1 MSGVTREEGR
11 PFNAHVAPQKSKI
24 RFSMFLRQL
33 HHELWKLFGKKRTYI
48 GFGMF
53 VLAQGVI
60 LLVFRYSRASRG
72 MGDLLENNGY
82 NFADFLS
89 PLTAAAF
96 TNFWLAYL
104 LLPLYGTLVGGDLV
118 AKEAEDGT
126 LRMILARPVS
136 RIRLLALKWS
146 AGAVFSLVLTVILG
160 LTGLALGL
168 AVFPWGGLFV
178 FFPGELFSVFP
189 AREGM
194 ISYAAA
200 HLLMS
205 VKAVTVMGLAFFFG
219 CLPVKPAAAT
229 ILALSFIFLNFILMN
244 IPWFADLKPW
254 FLTYHLNLWQQVY
267 VQPVPWARI
276 GESLSLLVGFNVT
289 FFAAGATAFGL
300 RDLKA

>member
-1 MSGVTREEGR
+1 
-11 PFNAHVAPQKSKI
+11 
-24 RFSMFLRQL
+24 MFLRQL
-33 HHELWKLFGKKRTYI
+33 QHELWKLFGKKRTYI

-53 VLAQGVI
+53 VLAQAVI
-60 LLVFRYSRASRG
+60 LLVFRFSRASKG
-72 MGDLLENNGY
+72 MGDLLQNNGY
-82 NFADFLS
+82 DFTDFLS

-126 LRMILARPVS
+126 LRMILARPIS
-136 RIRLLALKWS
+136 RVRLLALKWS
-146 AGAVFSLVLTVILG
+146 AGAVFSLVLTVTMG

-168 AVFPWGGLFV
+168 PLFRWGGLFV
-178 FFPGELFSVFP
+178 FVPGELFGVFP
-189 AREGM
+189 AGDGLAR
-194 ISYAAA
+194 YAAA

-205 VKAVTVMGLAFFFG
+205 IKAVTVMGLAFFFS

-254 FLTYHLNLWQQVY
+254 FLTYHLNLWQQLY
-267 VQPVPWARI
+267 VQPVPWPRV

-289 FFAAGATAFGL
+289 FFAAGATVFSL
-300 RDLKA
+300 RDLKS